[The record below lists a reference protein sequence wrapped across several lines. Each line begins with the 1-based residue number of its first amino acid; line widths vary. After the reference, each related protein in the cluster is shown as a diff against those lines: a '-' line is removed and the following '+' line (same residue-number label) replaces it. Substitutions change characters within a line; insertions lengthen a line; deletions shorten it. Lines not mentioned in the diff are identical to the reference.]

1 MGIRYKPLSESIMQT
16 SRLIMAKVEDGQS
29 HAQISLPVVCTFDE
43 HYSGETLLKAKQMA
57 MGILHSKP
65 AFTHVTL
72 EPIERPEL
80 ESSLKQVL
88 KLNPNAL
95 IHQRIY
101 NPHEAQFRGYAPLN
115 IDGYEIKY
123 ALRTSG
129 FCSYAVVA
137 TPEELSTEFAEHD
150 QWMKAG

>member
-1 MGIRYKPLSESIMQT
+1 MQA

-29 HAQISLPVVCTFDE
+29 HTQVNLPVVCTFEE
-43 HYSGETLLKAKQMA
+43 HYSGEAELKAKKMA
-57 MGILHSKP
+57 MDILHSKP

-80 ESSLKQVL
+80 EARLKDVL
-88 KLNPNAL
+88 KLNPHAL

-101 NPHEAQFRGYAPLN
+101 NPHQAEFRGYAPLN
-115 IDGYEIKY
+115 IDGYEVKY

-129 FCSYAVVA
+129 FLSYAVVELPEQEG
-137 TPEELSTEFAEHD
+137 TPELHEVYQVAS
-150 QWMKAG
+150 

>member
-1 MGIRYKPLSESIMQT
+1 MQT

-29 HAQISLPVVCTFDE
+29 RAKISLPVESTFDE
-43 HYSGETLLKAKQMA
+43 YYSGETLFKAKQMA
-57 MGILHSKP
+57 MAILHSKP

-72 EPIERPEL
+72 EPIEHPEL
-80 ESSLKQVL
+80 ESRLKQVL

-101 NPHEAQFRGYAPLN
+101 NPHQAEFRGYAPLN

-129 FCSYAVVA
+129 FCSYAIVA
-137 TPEELSTEFAEHD
+137 TPEELL
-150 QWMKAG
+150 AGDYNEQSAA

>member
-1 MGIRYKPLSESIMQT
+1 MQT

-29 HAQISLPVVCTFDE
+29 RAKISLSVESTFDE
-43 HYSGETLLKAKQMA
+43 HYSGQTLLKAKKMA
-57 MGILHSKP
+57 MDILHSKP

-72 EPIERPEL
+72 EPIEHPEL
-80 ESSLKQVL
+80 ESRLKQVL

-101 NPHEAQFRGYAPLN
+101 NPHLAEFRGYAPIN

-129 FCSYAVVA
+129 FCSYAIVA
-137 TPEELSTEFAEHD
+137 APGEQASDLDSQN